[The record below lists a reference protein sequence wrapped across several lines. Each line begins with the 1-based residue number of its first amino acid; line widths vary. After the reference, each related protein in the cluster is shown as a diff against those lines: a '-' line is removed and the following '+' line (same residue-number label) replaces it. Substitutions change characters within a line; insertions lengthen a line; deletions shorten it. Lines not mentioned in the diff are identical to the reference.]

1 MTVHSPVTLRFGFP
15 DDDRAL
21 RRLAALDC
29 ALPPALPAL
38 VAEVDGEL
46 RAALSLVN
54 GHVVADPFHRTAE
67 LVDLLLARARQL
79 AAPDPPQ
86 RASPLPALRL
96 GSRLAR

>member
-1 MTVHSPVTLRFGFP
+1 MHSPVTLRYGFP
-15 DDDRAL
+15 ADERAL

-29 ALPPALPAL
+29 TLPLATPAL

-54 GHVVADPFHRTAE
+54 GHVIADPFYRTAE

-79 AAPDPPQ
+79 RDPEPAQAA
-86 RASPLPALRL
+86 SGWLR
-96 GSRLAR
+96 

>member
-1 MTVHSPVTLRFGFP
+1 MHSPVTLRFAFP
-15 DDDRAL
+15 DDEPDL

-29 ALPPALPAL
+29 ALPPAQPAL

-54 GHVVADPFHRTAE
+54 GHVVADPFQRTSE

-79 AAPDPPQ
+79 AEPEPPQ
-86 RASPLPALRL
+86 RAGSLAMLRL